1 MLFVSPLENLNF
13 SNAYIRAVPYSI
25 MSNNEDHFY
34 SNLPVH
40 KMPLHQ
46 LLIQNRLFEKVVAS
60 WYVIITD
67 IKSST
72 AAVNLGLHENVNLV
86 ATGSIVAV
94 LNIAFKAN
102 ISVPFFF
109 GGDGATFI
117 VPPGIVDDVMKS
129 LLKYKDNT
137 LQNFNLE
144 LRTGIIPV
152 AEIYK
157 EGHSLNICRFSSAE
171 TFSIPIVLGDGLAY
185 AEQVIKGEHYLLAG
199 HDTASDE
206 IDLSGMQCRWD
217 KIEPPENSDEVVTL
231 IVIASETEQQA
242 SVFSKVIHHLDQIYG
257 SPEKRQPI
265 SVSKLIFKT
274 SFNSLGKEMK
284 HRLGKIKFFE
294 LLKSWFIN
302 IYGYIYFRTARGKK
316 YLKQLVEMSDTL
328 VIDGRINTVITG
340 TAQQRLA
347 LQKELNQLEKDNKI
361 LYALYV
367 SGESIMSCYVRDLE
381 DDHIH
386 FVDGADG
393 GYTQAAGI
401 LKQKIRDKLGAD

>member
-1 MLFVSPLENLNF
+1 MQNS
-13 SNAYIRAVPYSI
+13 
-25 MSNNEDHFY
+25 EDHFY
-34 SNLPVH
+34 SNLPIH
-40 KMPLHQ
+40 KIPLHQ
-46 LLIQNRLFEKVVAS
+46 LLIQNQLFEKVVAS
-60 WYVIITD
+60 WCVIITD
-67 IKSST
+67 IKRST
-72 AAVNLGLHENVNLV
+72 AAVNSGLHENVNLI

-109 GGDGATFI
+109 GGDGASFI
-117 VPPGIVDDVMKS
+117 VPPSIVDDVMKS

-137 LQNFNLE
+137 LRNFNLD
-144 LRTGIIPV
+144 LRTGIMPV
-152 AEIYK
+152 EEIYK
-157 EGHSLNICRFSSAE
+157 QCHTLNICRFSSAE

-185 AEQVIKGEHYLLAG
+185 AEQIIKGENYLLTG
-199 HDTASDE
+199 HDTASNE

-231 IVIASETEQQA
+231 IVIASEITQQA
-242 SVFSKVIHHLDQIYG
+242 AVFSKVIHHLDQIYG
-257 SPEKRQPI
+257 TPEKRQPI

-284 HRLGKIKFFE
+284 HRIGKIKLFE
-294 LLKSWFIN
+294 LIKSWLIN
-302 IYGYIYFRTARGKK
+302 IYGYIYFRTERGKK

-340 TAQQRLA
+340 TAQQRLI
-347 LQKELNQLEKDNKI
+347 LQKALNQLEKNNEI
-361 LYALYV
+361 LYGLYV

-393 GYTQAAGI
+393 GYTQAAGV
-401 LKQKIRDKLGAD
+401 LKQKISDKLNVR

>member
-1 MLFVSPLENLNF
+1 MRILGVL
-13 SNAYIRAVPYSI
+13 IRI
-25 MSNNEDHFY
+25 MPDSEDHFY
-34 SNLPVH
+34 SNLPIH

-46 LLIQNRLFEKVVAS
+46 LLIKDQLFENVIAS
-60 WYVIITD
+60 WCVIITD
-67 IKSST
+67 IKRST
-72 AAVNLGLHENVNLV
+72 AAVNSGLHENVNLI

-102 ISVPFFF
+102 ILVPFFF

-129 LLKYKDNT
+129 LLKYKENT
-137 LQNFNLE
+137 LLNFNLD
-144 LRTGIIPV
+144 LRAGIIPV

-157 EGHSLNICRFSSAE
+157 KGHTLKICRFSSAE

-185 AEQVIKGEHYLLAG
+185 AEQIIKGENYLLAD
-199 HDTASDE
+199 HKTASDE

-217 KIEPPENSDEVVTL
+217 KIEPPENSEEVVTL
-231 IVIASETEQQA
+231 VVIASEIAQQA
-242 SVFSKVIHHLDQIYG
+242 AVFSKVILHLDQIYG

-265 SVSKLIFKT
+265 SVPKLIFRT

-284 HRLGKIKFFE
+284 HRLGKIKFLE
-294 LLKSWFIN
+294 LIKSWFIN
-302 IYGYIYFRTARGKK
+302 VYGYIYFRTDRGKK

-328 VIDGRINTVITG
+328 VVDGRINTVITG
-340 TAQQRLA
+340 TAKQRLA
-347 LQKELNQLEKDNKI
+347 LEQALNQLEKNNEI
-361 LYALYV
+361 LYAFYV
-367 SGESIMSCYVRDLE
+367 SGESVMSCYVRDLE

-401 LKQKIRDKLGAD
+401 LKQKIRDKFNVLR

>member
-1 MLFVSPLENLNF
+1 MPDS
-13 SNAYIRAVPYSI
+13 
-25 MSNNEDHFY
+25 EDHFY
-34 SNLPVH
+34 SNLPIH

-46 LLIQNRLFEKVVAS
+46 LLIKNQLFEKVIAS
-60 WYVIITD
+60 WCVIITD
-67 IKSST
+67 IKRST
-72 AAVNLGLHENVNLV
+72 AAVNSGLHENVNLI

-102 ISVPFFF
+102 ILVPFFF

-117 VPPGIVDDVMKS
+117 VPPGIVNDVMKS
-129 LLKYKDNT
+129 LLKYKEDT
-137 LQNFNLE
+137 LLNFNLD
-144 LRTGIIPV
+144 LRAGIIPV

-157 EGHSLNICRFSSAE
+157 NGHTLKICRFSSAE

-185 AEQVIKGEHYLLAG
+185 AEQIIKGENYLLAD
-199 HDTASDE
+199 HNTASDE

-231 IVIASETEQQA
+231 VVIASEIAQQA
-242 SVFSKVIHHLDQIYG
+242 AVFSKVILHLDQIYG

-265 SVSKLIFKT
+265 SVPKLIFRT

-284 HRLGKIKFFE
+284 HRLGKIKFLE
-294 LLKSWFIN
+294 LIKSWFIN
-302 IYGYIYFRTARGKK
+302 VYGYIYFRTDRGKK
-316 YLKQLVEMSDTL
+316 YLRQLVEMSDTL
-328 VIDGRINTVITG
+328 VVDGRINTVITG
-340 TAQQRLA
+340 TAKQRLA
-347 LQKELNQLEKDNKI
+347 LEQALNQLEKNNEI
-361 LYALYV
+361 LYAFYV
-367 SGESIMSCYVRDLE
+367 SGESVMSCYVRDLE

-401 LKQKIRDKLGAD
+401 LKQKIRDKFNALR

>member
-1 MLFVSPLENLNF
+1 MQNS
-13 SNAYIRAVPYSI
+13 
-25 MSNNEDHFY
+25 EDHFY
-34 SNLPVH
+34 SNLPIH

-60 WYVIITD
+60 WCVIITD
-67 IKSST
+67 IKRST
-72 AAVNLGLHENVNLV
+72 VAVNSGLHENVNLI

-117 VPPGIVDDVMKS
+117 VPPSIVDDVMKS
-129 LLKYKDNT
+129 LLKYKENT
-137 LQNFNLE
+137 LKNFSLD
-144 LRTGIIPV
+144 LRIGIMPV
-152 AEIYK
+152 VEIYK
-157 EGHSLNICRFSSAE
+157 QGHTLNICKFSSAE

-199 HDTASDE
+199 HDATFDE

-217 KIEPPENSDEVVTL
+217 KIAPPENSDEVVTL
-231 IVIASETEQQA
+231 IVIASAIAQQA
-242 SVFSKVIHHLDQIYG
+242 AVFSKVIYYLDQIYG

-265 SVSKLIFKT
+265 SVPKLIFRT

-284 HRLGKIKFFE
+284 HRLGKIKFLE
-294 LLKSWFIN
+294 LIKSWFIN
-302 IYGYIYFRTARGKK
+302 VYGYIYFRTDRGKK

-328 VIDGRINTVITG
+328 VVDGRINTVITG
-340 TAQQRLA
+340 TAKQRLA
-347 LQKELNQLEKDNKI
+347 LEQALNQLEKNNEI
-361 LYALYV
+361 LYAFYV
-367 SGESIMSCYVRDLE
+367 SGESVMSCYVRDLE

-393 GYTQAAGI
+393 GYTRAAGI
-401 LKQKIRDKLGAD
+401 LKQKIRDKFNVV

>member
-1 MLFVSPLENLNF
+1 MRILDILNL
-13 SNAYIRAVPYSI
+13 I
-25 MSNNEDHFY
+25 MPNSEDHFY
-34 SNLPVH
+34 SNLPIH
-40 KMPLHQ
+40 KIPLYQ
-46 LLIQNRLFEKVVAS
+46 LLIQNQLFEKVVAS
-60 WYVIITD
+60 WCVIITD
-67 IKSST
+67 IKRST
-72 AAVNLGLHENVNLV
+72 AAINSGLHENVNLI

-109 GGDGATFI
+109 GGDGASFI
-117 VPPGIVDDVMKS
+117 VPPSIVDDVMKA

-137 LQNFNLE
+137 LRNFNLD
-144 LRTGIIPV
+144 LRTGIMPV
-152 AEIYK
+152 EEIDK
-157 EGHSLNICRFSSAE
+157 QGHTLNICRFSSAE

-185 AEQVIKGEHYLLAG
+185 AEQIIKGEHYLLTG
-199 HDTASDE
+199 HDTASNE

-231 IVIASETEQQA
+231 IVIASEIEQQA
-242 SVFSKVIHHLDQIYG
+242 ITFSKVIHHLDQIYG
-257 SPEKRQPI
+257 TSEKRQPI

-284 HRLGKIKFFE
+284 HRIGKIKLFE
-294 LLKSWFIN
+294 LIKSWLIN
-302 IYGYIYFRTARGKK
+302 IYGYIYFRTERGKK

-340 TAQQRLA
+340 TAQQRLI
-347 LQKELNQLEKDNKI
+347 LQKALNQLEKNNEI
-361 LYALYV
+361 LYGLYV

-401 LKQKIRDKLGAD
+401 LKQKIRDKLNAR

>member
-1 MLFVSPLENLNF
+1 MPNS
-13 SNAYIRAVPYSI
+13 
-25 MSNNEDHFY
+25 EDHFY
-34 SNLPVH
+34 SNLPIH

-46 LLIQNRLFEKVVAS
+46 LLIKNQLFEKVVAS
-60 WYVIITD
+60 WCVIITD
-67 IKSST
+67 IKRST
-72 AAVNLGLHENVNLV
+72 AAVNSGLHESVNLI

-117 VPPGIVDDVMKS
+117 VPPSIVDEVMKS

-137 LQNFNLE
+137 LRNFNLD
-144 LRTGIIPV
+144 LRTGIMPV
-152 AEIYK
+152 EEIYK
-157 EGHSLNICRFSSAE
+157 QGYTLNICRFSSAE

-185 AEQVIKGEHYLLAG
+185 AEQIIKGENYLLTG

-242 SVFSKVIHHLDQIYG
+242 MAFSKVIHHLDQIYG
-257 SPEKRQPI
+257 TPEKRQPI

-284 HRLGKIKFFE
+284 HRIGKIKLFE
-294 LLKSWFIN
+294 LIRSWFIN
-302 IYGYIYFRTARGKK
+302 IYGYIYFRTERGKK

-340 TAQQRLA
+340 TAQQRLI
-347 LQKELNQLEKDNKI
+347 LQKELDQLEKNNEI

-401 LKQKIRDKLGAD
+401 LKKKIRDKLNARR

>member
-1 MLFVSPLENLNF
+1 MPN
-13 SNAYIRAVPYSI
+13 I
-25 MSNNEDHFY
+25 EDHFY
-34 SNLPVH
+34 SNLPIN
-40 KMPLHQ
+40 KIPLYQ
-46 LLIQNRLFEKVVAS
+46 LLIKNELFKGVPAD
-60 WYVIITD
+60 WQVIITD

-72 AAVNLGLHENVNLV
+72 AAVNAGQHENVNLI

-102 ISVPFFF
+102 IAVPFFF

-117 VPPGIVDDVMKS
+117 VPPGIVNEVMKS
-129 LLKYKDNT
+129 LLKYKDTT
-137 LQNFNLE
+137 LENFNLE
-144 LRTGIIPV
+144 LRVGIIPV
-152 AEIYK
+152 EEIYT
-157 EGHSLNICRFSSAE
+157 HNHHLQISRFSSSE

-185 AEQVIKGEHYLLAG
+185 AEKMIKGDDYLLSG
-199 HDTASDE
+199 HDTASEE

-217 KIEPPENSDEVVTL
+217 KIEPPENSEEIVTL
-231 IVIASETEQQA
+231 IVIAQNYRQQA
-242 SVFSKVIHHLDQIYG
+242 KVFSKVIQNLDLIYG

-265 SVSKLIFKT
+265 SVSKLIFRT

-284 HRLGKIKFFE
+284 HRLGKIKIFE
-294 LLKSWFIN
+294 LIKSWFIN
-302 IYGYIYFRTARGKK
+302 IYGYIYFRTERGRN
-316 YLKQLVEMSDTL
+316 YLKQLVDMSDTL

-340 TAQQRLA
+340 TAHQRLA
-347 LQKELNQLEKDNKI
+347 LQKTLDTLENQNEI

-386 FVDGADG
+386 FVDGAEG

-401 LKQKIRDKLGAD
+401 LKQKIREQLKKTDNI

>member
-1 MLFVSPLENLNF
+1 MPDS
-13 SNAYIRAVPYSI
+13 
-25 MSNNEDHFY
+25 EDHFY
-34 SNLPVH
+34 SNLPIH

-46 LLIQNRLFEKVVAS
+46 LLIKNQLFEKVIAG
-60 WYVIITD
+60 WCVIITD
-67 IKSST
+67 IKRST
-72 AAVNLGLHENVNLV
+72 AAVNSGLHENVNLI

-129 LLKYKDNT
+129 LLKYKENT
-137 LQNFNLE
+137 LLNFNLD

-157 EGHSLNICRFSSAE
+157 NGHTLKICRFSSAE

-185 AEQVIKGEHYLLAG
+185 AEQIIKGENYLLAD
-199 HDTASDE
+199 HHTASDE

-231 IVIASETEQQA
+231 VVIASEIAQQA
-242 SVFSKVIHHLDQIYG
+242 AVFSKVILHLDQIYG

-265 SVSKLIFKT
+265 SVPKLIFRT

-284 HRLGKIKFFE
+284 HRLGKIKFLE
-294 LLKSWFIN
+294 LIKSWFIN
-302 IYGYIYFRTARGKK
+302 VYGYIYFRTDRGKK

-328 VIDGRINTVITG
+328 VVDGRINTVITG
-340 TAQQRLA
+340 TAKQRLA
-347 LQKELNQLEKDNKI
+347 LEQALNQLEKNNEI
-361 LYALYV
+361 LYAFYV
-367 SGESIMSCYVRDLE
+367 SGESVMSCYVRDLE

-401 LKQKIRDKLGAD
+401 LKQKIRDKFNALR

>member
-1 MLFVSPLENLNF
+1 MQNS
-13 SNAYIRAVPYSI
+13 
-25 MSNNEDHFY
+25 EDHFY
-34 SNLPVH
+34 SNLPIY

-46 LLIQNRLFEKVVAS
+46 LLIKNQLFEKVVAS
-60 WYVIITD
+60 WCVIITD
-67 IKSST
+67 IKHST
-72 AAVNLGLHENVNLV
+72 VAVNSGQHENVNLI

-117 VPPGIVDDVMKS
+117 VPPSIVDDVMKS
-129 LLKYKDNT
+129 LLKYRDNT
-137 LQNFNLE
+137 LQNFNLD
-144 LRTGIIPV
+144 LRTGIMPV
-152 AEIYK
+152 EEIYK
-157 EGHSLNICRFSSAE
+157 QGYRLNICRFSSAE

-185 AEQVIKGEHYLLAG
+185 AEQIIKGENYLLGG

-231 IVIASETEQQA
+231 IVIASEIEQQA
-242 SVFSKVIHHLDQIYG
+242 IAFSKVIHHLDKIYG
-257 SPEKRQPI
+257 TPEKRQPI

-284 HRLGKIKFFE
+284 HRIGKIRLFE
-294 LLKSWFIN
+294 LFKSWLIN
-302 IYGYIYFRTARGKK
+302 IYGYIYFRTERGKK

-340 TAQQRLA
+340 TAQQRLI
-347 LQKELNQLEKDNKI
+347 LQKELNQLEKNNEI

-401 LKQKIRDKLGAD
+401 LKQKMRDKLNAK

>member
-1 MLFVSPLENLNF
+1 MQKS
-13 SNAYIRAVPYSI
+13 
-25 MSNNEDHFY
+25 EDHFY
-34 SNLPVH
+34 SNLPIH
-40 KMPLHQ
+40 KIPLHQ
-46 LLIQNRLFEKVVAS
+46 LLIQNQLFEKVVAS
-60 WYVIITD
+60 WSVIITD
-67 IKSST
+67 IKHST
-72 AAVNLGLHENVNLV
+72 VAVNSGQHENVNLI

-102 ISVPFFF
+102 ILVPFFF
-109 GGDGATFI
+109 GGDGASFI
-117 VPPGIVDDVMKS
+117 VPPSIVDDVMKS

-137 LQNFNLE
+137 LWNFNLD
-144 LRTGIIPV
+144 LRTGIMPV
-152 AEIYK
+152 EEIYK
-157 EGHSLNICRFSSAE
+157 QGHMLNICRFSSAE

-185 AEQVIKGEHYLLAG
+185 AEQIIKGENYLLTG
-199 HDTASDE
+199 HDTASNE

-231 IVIASETEQQA
+231 IVIAPEITQQA
-242 SVFSKVIHHLDQIYG
+242 AVFSKVIHHLDQIYG
-257 SPEKRQPI
+257 TSEKRQPI
-265 SVSKLIFKT
+265 SVSKLVFKT

-284 HRLGKIKFFE
+284 HRIGKIKFFE
-294 LLKSWFIN
+294 LIKSWLIN
-302 IYGYIYFRTARGKK
+302 IYGYIYLRTERGKK

-340 TAQQRLA
+340 TAQQRLI
-347 LQKELNQLEKDNKI
+347 LQKALNQLEKNNEI
-361 LYALYV
+361 LYGLYV

-401 LKQKIRDKLGAD
+401 LKQKISDKLNARL

>member
-1 MLFVSPLENLNF
+1 MPNS
-13 SNAYIRAVPYSI
+13 
-25 MSNNEDHFY
+25 EDHFY
-34 SNLPVH
+34 SNLPIH

-46 LLIQNRLFEKVVAS
+46 LLIQNQLFEKVVAS
-60 WYVIITD
+60 WCVIITD
-67 IKSST
+67 IKRST
-72 AAVNLGLHENVNLV
+72 AAVNSGLHENVNLI

-109 GGDGATFI
+109 GGDGASFI
-117 VPPGIVDDVMKS
+117 VPPSIVDDVMKS

-137 LQNFNLE
+137 LRNFNLD
-144 LRTGIIPV
+144 LRTGIMPV
-152 AEIYK
+152 EEIYK
-157 EGHSLNICRFSSAE
+157 QGRTLNICRFSSAE

-185 AEQVIKGEHYLLAG
+185 AEQIIKGENYLLTG

-231 IVIASETEQQA
+231 IVIVPEITQQA
-242 SVFSKVIHHLDQIYG
+242 AVFSKVIHHLDQIYG
-257 SPEKRQPI
+257 TPEKRQPI

-284 HRLGKIKFFE
+284 HRIGKIKLFE
-294 LLKSWFIN
+294 LIKSWLIN
-302 IYGYIYFRTARGKK
+302 IYGYIYFRTERGKK

-340 TAQQRLA
+340 TAQQRLI
-347 LQKELNQLEKDNKI
+347 LQKALNQLEKNNEI
-361 LYALYV
+361 LYGLYV

-401 LKQKIRDKLGAD
+401 LKQKIRDKLNAR

>member
-1 MLFVSPLENLNF
+1 MPNQ
-13 SNAYIRAVPYSI
+13 I
-25 MSNNEDHFY
+25 MQNSEDHFY
-34 SNLPVH
+34 SNLPIH
-40 KMPLHQ
+40 KIPLYQ
-46 LLIQNRLFEKVVAS
+46 LLIQNLLFEKVVAS
-60 WYVIITD
+60 WCVIITD
-67 IKSST
+67 IKRST
-72 AAVNLGLHENVNLV
+72 AAVNSGLHENVNLI

-109 GGDGATFI
+109 GGDGASFI
-117 VPPGIVDDVMKS
+117 VPPSIVDDVMKA

-137 LQNFNLE
+137 LRNFNLD
-144 LRTGIIPV
+144 LRTGIMTV
-152 AEIYK
+152 EEIYK
-157 EGHSLNICRFSSAE
+157 QGRTLNICRFSSAE

-185 AEQVIKGEHYLLAG
+185 AEQIIKGENYLLTG
-199 HDTASDE
+199 HDTASNE

-231 IVIASETEQQA
+231 IIIASEITQQA
-242 SVFSKVIHHLDQIYG
+242 AVFSKVIHHLDQIYG
-257 SPEKRQPI
+257 TSEKRQPI

-284 HRLGKIKFFE
+284 HRIGKIKLFE
-294 LLKSWFIN
+294 LIKSWLIN
-302 IYGYIYFRTARGKK
+302 IYGHIYFRTERGKK

-340 TAQQRLA
+340 TAQQRLTLEKA
-347 LQKELNQLEKDNKI
+347 LNQLEKNNEI
-361 LYALYV
+361 LYGLYV

-401 LKQKIRDKLGAD
+401 LKQKISDKLNAR